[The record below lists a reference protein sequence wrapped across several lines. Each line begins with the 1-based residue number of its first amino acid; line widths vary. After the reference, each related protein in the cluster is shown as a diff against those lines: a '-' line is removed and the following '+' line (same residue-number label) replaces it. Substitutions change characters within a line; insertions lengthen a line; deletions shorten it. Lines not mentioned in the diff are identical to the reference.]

1 MEELERF
8 KELKENI
15 DTLSAKKIR
24 LDERYQNQRA
34 QLDSLL
40 KEIKNKGFDPQKLS
54 ETRKEKEE
62 ELRKLLSKLE
72 EETKEVSTKL
82 AEIEE

>member
-8 KELKENI
+8 KNLKQKIEG
-15 DTLSAKKIR
+15 LSAKKIR
-24 LDERYQNQRA
+24 LDERYQNQRT
-34 QLDSLL
+34 QLDNLL
-40 KEIKNKGFDPQKLS
+40 KEIKGKGFDPQKLS

-62 ELRKLLSKLE
+62 ELRQLLSKLE
-72 EETKEVSTKL
+72 EETQEVSTKL